1 MKSRALVAGL
11 LATGLCGAVQA
22 EEQGFYAGSG
32 AGMYY
37 VDINGLDFDE
47 SAATLRAFG
56 GYQLN
61 PYVSFEAGFTNLFE
75 ATGEVAGVDLDM
87 DGTAIDVSVRPSF
100 PVAET
105 FTAYAILGWTEYD
118 FEFSADAGNGLTL
131 SDSGSDGDLH
141 YGLGGALSINDSWNV
156 RGEWSTVDVDDVDFG
171 MFSLSAVYNFR

>member
-1 MKSRALVAGL
+1 MKSRVLVTGLVA
-11 LATGLCGAVQA
+11 AGLCGAVQA

-37 VDINGLDFDE
+37 VDFDGMDFDE
-47 SAATLRAFG
+47 SAASLRLFG

-61 PYVSFEAGFTNLFE
+61 QYVSFEGGFTNLFE
-75 ATGEVAGVDLDM
+75 ATGDFAGVDVDL
-87 DGTAIDVSVRPSF
+87 DGTAWDVSVRPSL
-100 PVAET
+100 PLAET

-118 FEFSADAGNGLTL
+118 FEVSASAGGVSA
-131 SDSGSDGDLH
+131 SDSGSDGDIH
-141 YGLGGALSINDSWNV
+141 YGLGGALSINDSWHV